1 MTPAGG
7 SLTER
12 RPPRAPGPPDAPAS
26 AWLRLHAA
34 PDLADSQRLRT
45 AGWIVIAVAGLALLW
60 LALFFHRVGDYL
72 TESDFY
78 GGYAPGADLI
88 RHGRLDASR
97 YQVVGPLYELALALA
112 GFVVRDLFIAG
123 KLLSVAAACAALIS
137 WWLLLA
143 RRAGAAVGF
152 WAVVLLAV
160 NPQST
165 RYGFSATTDMLA
177 IGLQAACLFAL
188 LGSRW
193 RFAVLA
199 AGALAGLAALTRY
212 NAAVM
217 LPAGLLCIAWP
228 GALAGAVHAG
238 TGRGS
243 AGGAAH
249 GTTRPPSRKRAAAL
263 FLAGFALVTA
273 PWLVYSLSQG
283 QVPGAMLVRNFVYY
297 ATPDA
302 ARNTQDWPGDL
313 GGREVPT
320 TSLGELLQRDAGAF
334 VMRALGAIP
343 EHLAQDGGVLLGWPV
358 AILCLLGLAFLISE
372 RRFRPLWPLWIPGGA
387 LFLVLVPVFYSP
399 RYSLPLAPFY
409 LTLAAVAIASPRFA
423 LAAGRAGV
431 PLKWLLALLPVAL
444 ALRSNV
450 ALQRQLE
457 SQTPVEV
464 IEAGRALRQ
473 AAPPGARVV
482 SRKGH
487 IGYYSG
493 LDVAPF
499 PRLQKLSDLAESCRR
514 NHAEFLY
521 FSWLE
526 VQLRPDF
533 SYLLDTTSAVPGL
546 SVVHATDHQASVV
559 YRIGPQFGRDPAW
572 LADPLLSRVHWERVL
587 VRALPD
593 PLAAP
598 HRNLLA
604 AYALDQRRPEEALEQ
619 AERATRDQPS
629 DTLGWTLK
637 GQALRELGRLEE
649 AQRAYETA
657 LSLDPGEVQS
667 RIGLGWV
674 QLTLGHPEEAAR
686 TWRPVIGAARDDST
700 LRVMQGLFEKLG
712 DTEAARAAAAAR
724 R

>member
-1 MTPAGG
+1 MALGRVQGDRRGMTSRPAK
-7 SLTER
+7 
-12 RPPRAPGPPDAPAS
+12 PAP

-34 PDLADSQRLRT
+34 SAFTESPRMRI
-45 AGWIVIAVAGLALLW
+45 AGWIAIAAFGLVLLW
-60 LALFFHRVGDYL
+60 LALSFHRVGDYL

-78 GGYAPGADLI
+78 GGYAPGAELI
-88 RHGRLDASR
+88 RHGRLDAAR
-97 YQVVGPLYELALALA
+97 YQVVGPLYELLLAFA
-112 GFVVRDLFIAG
+112 GLVVRDLFTAG
-123 KLLSVAAACAALIS
+123 KLLSVAAACLALAS
-137 WWLLLA
+137 WWLLLT

-160 NPQST
+160 NPQFT

-177 IGLQAACLFAL
+177 LALQAACLLAL
-188 LGSRW
+188 LGSRA
-193 RFAVLA
+193 RFAPLVS
-199 AGALAGLAALTRY
+199 GALAGLAALTRY
-212 NAAVM
+212 NAAV
-217 LPAGLLCIAWP
+217 LVPAGLLCIAWP
-228 GALAGAVHAG
+228 GAVAGA
-238 TGRGS
+238 
-243 AGGAAH
+243 
-249 GTTRPPSRKRAAAL
+249 SRKRAAAL
-263 FLAGFALVTA
+263 FLAGLAAVAA
-273 PWLVYSLSQG
+273 PWLIYSLSQG

-302 ARNTQDWPGDL
+302 ARNTQDLPGDL
-313 GGREVPT
+313 DTPATPT

-343 EHLAQDGGVLLGWPV
+343 DHLMQDAGVLLGWPV
-358 AILCLLGLAFLISE
+358 AIVCLLGLVLLISE
-372 RRFRPLWPLWIPGGA
+372 RRLGPLGPVWIPGAA
-387 LFLVLVPVFYSP
+387 LFIVLVPVFYSP

-409 LTLAAVAIASPRFA
+409 LTLAAVAIASPRYA
-423 LAAGRAGV
+423 LAVGRAGV
-431 PLKWLLALLPVAL
+431 PLKWLIALLPVAL
-444 ALRSNV
+444 TLQSNV

-464 IEAGRALRQ
+464 IEAGRALRA

-493 LDVAPF
+493 LEVAPF
-499 PRLQKLSDLAESCRR
+499 PRFAKLSDLAESSRR

-533 SYLLDTTSAVPGL
+533 SYLLDTTAAVPGL
-546 SVVHATDHQASVV
+546 TVVHTTDRQASVV
-559 YRIGPQFGRDPAW
+559 YRIGPEFGRDPVW
-572 LADPLLSRVHWERVL
+572 LADPLVARVHWERVL
-587 VRALPD
+587 VRMLPE

-604 AYALDQRRPEEALEQ
+604 ALALDRGLPAEALEE
-619 AERATRDQPS
+619 ADRATRAQPS

-637 GQALRELGRLEE
+637 GQALRQLERPEE
-649 AQRAYETA
+649 ARQAFEAA
-657 LSLDPGEVQS
+657 LALDPNEVRS

-674 QLTLGHPEEAAR
+674 LLTLNRPEDAAR
-686 TWRPVIGAARDDST
+686 AWRPVIAVARDTTT
-700 LRVMQGLFEKLG
+700 LRAMQVLYLKLG
-712 DTEAARAAAAAR
+712 DPEAARAAGAR

>member
-1 MTPAGG
+1 MV
-7 SLTER
+7 
-12 RPPRAPGPPDAPAS
+12 
-26 AWLRLHAA
+26 
-34 PDLADSQRLRT
+34 T
-45 AGWIVIAVAGLALLW
+45 AGWIAIAAFGLVLLW

-78 GGYAPGADLI
+78 GGYAPGAELI

-97 YQVVGPLYELALALA
+97 YQVVGPLYELALAIGGL
-112 GFVVRDLFIAG
+112 VVRDLFTTG
-123 KLLSVAAACAALIS
+123 KLLSVAAACGALIS

-152 WAVVLLAV
+152 WAIVLLAV
-160 NPQST
+160 NPQFT

-188 LGSRW
+188 LGARA
-193 RFAVLA
+193 RFAPLVS
-199 AGALAGLAALTRY
+199 GALAGLAALTRY
-212 NAAVM
+212 NAAVL

-228 GALAGAVHAG
+228 GAVAGA
-238 TGRGS
+238 
-243 AGGAAH
+243 
-249 GTTRPPSRKRAAAL
+249 SRKRTAAL
-263 FLAGFALVTA
+263 FLAGFAAVAA
-273 PWLVYSLSQG
+273 PWLIYSLSQG

-302 ARNTQDWPGDL
+302 ARNTQDLPGDL
-313 GGREVPT
+313 DAPATPT
-320 TSLGELLQRDAGAF
+320 TSLGDLLQRDAGAL

-343 EHLAQDGGVLLGWPV
+343 NHLAQDAGVLLGWPV
-358 AILCLLGLAFLISE
+358 ATLCLLGLALLISE
-372 RRFRPLWPLWIPGGA
+372 RRFRLFGPLWIPGVA
-387 LFLVLVPVFYSP
+387 LFIVLVPVFYSP

-409 LTLAAVAIASPRFA
+409 LTLAAAAIASPQFA
-423 LAAGRAGV
+423 LAVGRAGV
-431 PLKWLLALLPVAL
+431 PLKWLIALLPVAL
-444 ALRSNV
+444 TLQSNV

-464 IEAGRALRQ
+464 IEAGRALRD

-493 LDVAPF
+493 LEVAPF
-499 PRLQKLSDLAESCRR
+499 PRFAKLSDLAESSRR

-546 SVVHATDHQASVV
+546 SVVHSTDRQASVV
-559 YRIGPQFGRDPAW
+559 YRIGPDFGRDPVW
-572 LADPLLSRVHWERVL
+572 LTDPLLSRLHWERVL
-587 VRALPD
+587 VRALPA

-604 AYALDQRRPEEALEQ
+604 AFALDRRRPEEALEQ
-619 AERATRDQPS
+619 ADHATRAQPS

-637 GQALRELGRLEE
+637 GQALRELGRPEE
-649 AQRAYETA
+649 AQRAFETA
-657 LSLDPGEVQS
+657 LSLDPNEVQS

-674 QLTLGHPEEAAR
+674 QLTLGHLEEAAR
-686 TWRPVIGAARDDST
+686 AWRPVIAATRDDST
-700 LRVMQGLFEKLG
+700 LRAMQGLFEKLG
-712 DTEAARAAAAAR
+712 DQEAARAAAGVR

>member
-1 MTPAGG
+1 M
-7 SLTER
+7 
-12 RPPRAPGPPDAPAS
+12 
-26 AWLRLHAA
+26 
-34 PDLADSQRLRT
+34 RT
-45 AGWIVIAVAGLALLW
+45 AGWIAIAVAGLVLLW

-78 GGYAPGADLI
+78 GGYAPGAELI

-97 YQVVGPLYELALALA
+97 YQVVGPLYELALALG
-112 GFVVRDLFIAG
+112 GFVVRDLFTVG
-123 KLLSVAAACAALIS
+123 KLLSVAAACGALIS

-143 RRAGAAVGF
+143 RRAGVAVGF

-160 NPQST
+160 NPHFT

-188 LGSRW
+188 FGSRA
-193 RFAVLA
+193 RFAALA
-199 AGALAGLAALTRY
+199 SGALAGLAALTRY
-212 NAAVM
+212 NAAVL
-217 LPAGLLCIAWP
+217 LPAGLVCIAWP
-228 GALAGAVHAG
+228 GAVAGA
-238 TGRGS
+238 
-243 AGGAAH
+243 
-249 GTTRPPSRKRAAAL
+249 SRKRAAAL
-263 FLAGFALVTA
+263 FLAGFAAVA
-273 PWLVYSLSQG
+273 SPWLIVSLSQG
-283 QVPGAMLVRNFVYY
+283 QVPGAMLVRNFIYY
-297 ATPDA
+297 ATPGA
-302 ARNTQDWPGDL
+302 ARNTQDLPGDL
-313 GGREVPT
+313 DGAGVPT
-320 TSLGELLQRDAGAF
+320 TSLGELLQRDAGAL

-343 EHLAQDGGVLLGWPV
+343 EHLAQDAGVLLGWPV
-358 AILCLLGLAFLISE
+358 AIVCLLGLTFLIFE
-372 RRFRPLWPLWIPGGA
+372 RHFRPLWPLWIPGVA

-399 RYSLPLAPFY
+399 RYSLPLATFY
-409 LTLAAVAIASPRFA
+409 LA
-423 LAAGRAGV
+423 LAALVIGSPHAGLRAGRAAA

-444 ALRSNV
+444 TLQSNV

-464 IEAGRALRQ
+464 IEAGRALRE

-499 PRLQKLSDLAESCRR
+499 PRLAKLSDLAESCRR
-514 NHAEFLY
+514 NQAEFLY

-546 SVVHATDHQASVV
+546 SVVHTTDRQASVV
-559 YRIGPQFGRDPAW
+559 YRIGPDFGRDPPW
-572 LADPLLSRVHWERVL
+572 LTDPLLTRVHWERVL

-593 PLAAP
+593 PLAVP

-604 AYALDQRRPEEALEQ
+604 ALALDRGLPAEALEQ
-619 AERATRDQPS
+619 ADLATRAQPS

-637 GQALRELGRLEE
+637 GQALRELGRPED
-649 AQRAYETA
+649 ARQAFETA
-657 LSLDPGEVQS
+657 LALDPDEAQS

-674 QLTLGHPEEAAR
+674 QLSLGRPEDAAR
-686 TWRPVIGAARDDST
+686 AWRPVIGAARDTTT
-700 LRVMQGLFEKLG
+700 LRAMQGLFMKLG
-712 DTEAARAAAAAR
+712 DQEAARAAAGAR